1 MEFKVNDLIIASFV
15 LVLVLLLILYV
26 VSKYVKSKIMDCK
39 AQIDS
44 KNLELLAINETLED
58 RLVQRTEELK
68 EAADKLEVLSTTD
81 SLTDT
86 HNRYS
91 IMKILDLE
99 IDRAKRYNNPLT
111 IFMYDVDHFKRVN
124 DQHGHKV
131 GDDVLYA
138 LTKVIKQSLRD
149 IDIVGRYGGEEF
161 LVIMPSTLLSDA
173 ITVAQRVCEDV
184 SHHKFQTV
192 DQITISIGLVEL
204 RSDETMDMLFMRA
217 DKLLYKSKNSGR
229 NKVSF

>member
-1 MEFKVNDLIIASFV
+1 MNDLIIASFIV
-15 LVLVLLLILYV
+15 ILILLLSSDVI
-26 VSKYVKSKIMDCK
+26 SKYIKRIITECK

-44 KNLELLAINETLED
+44 KKLELIAINETLEN

-68 EAADKLEVLSTTD
+68 EATDKLEVLSTTD

-99 IDRAKRYNNPLT
+99 VDRAKRYNNPLT
-111 IFMYDVDHFKRVN
+111 IFMYDIDHFKRVN
-124 DQHGHKV
+124 DTHGHKV

-138 LTKVIKQSLRD
+138 LTKVIKKTLRD

-161 LVIMPSTLLSDA
+161 LVIMPSTLLHDSID
-173 ITVAQRVCEDV
+173 VAQRVCETV
-184 SHHKFQTV
+184 SEHKFKTV
-192 DQITISIGLVEL
+192 PQITISIGLVEL
-204 RSDETMDMLFMRA
+204 QRDETMDMLFTRA

-229 NKVSF
+229 NRVSF